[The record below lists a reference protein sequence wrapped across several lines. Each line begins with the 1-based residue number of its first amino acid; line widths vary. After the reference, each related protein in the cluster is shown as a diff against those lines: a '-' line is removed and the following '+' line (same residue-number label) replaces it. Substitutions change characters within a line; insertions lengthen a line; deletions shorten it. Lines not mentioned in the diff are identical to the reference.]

1 MARIVGAPKVA
12 TGLSEAREAAGAI
25 AEPRI
30 ARVCNANSGRE
41 NAMHFSLFFAKQ
53 KATLKKIQK
62 STCVLVINYYI
73 EDFCDLCYFKG

>member
-30 ARVCNANSGRE
+30 ACFLRSKKPPKE
-41 NAMHFSLFFAKQ
+41 
-53 KATLKKIQK
+53 LKFKTRHL
-62 STCVLVINYYI
+62 SYLDINLI
-73 EDFCDLCYFKG
+73 TD